1 MAIKNYSKREI
12 NIRELYTGEAKC
24 EEVGDHIFFGE
35 KTDPWQWNSIAKRL
49 CKTCPLMIKCR
60 DYALQN
66 SVYGIWG
73 GTTDRERETMRTQ
86 LGIYPKQVKT
96 GLVA

>member
-12 NIRELYTGEAKC
+12 NIRELYTGEAVC
-24 EEVGDHIFFGE
+24 EEIGDFLFFPE
-35 KTDPWQWNSIAKRL
+35 KDEDWTMTIKAKNY

-66 SVYGIWG
+66 SVQGIWG
-73 GTTDRERETMRTQ
+73 GTTSRERQSMRAQ
-86 LGIYPKQVKT
+86 LGIYPKQVIK
-96 GLVA
+96 GVA